1 MKKIIILVLMFVIP
15 VLSEAT
21 MNFEEFL
28 DVLNS
33 SPIPEKY
40 KLIHDF
46 ISSVHS
52 FPIIEEDT
60 LVHFITRQKARSVFL
75 AGDFNNWKPDIECKN
90 VPYTDLWYYTTQF
103 ESDARLD
110 YKFVINGDIWILD
123 PLNSKTIPG
132 GFGDNSELLMPGY
145 KLVPE
150 IQYYDD
156 ITHGTLKN
164 AALYCEYLKQDRD
177 VVLYL
182 PYNYSEY
189 EKLPFILF
197 QDGGDY
203 LNFAMTKNIL
213 DYLIYHEMIE
223 PVVGVFMSPVRR
235 TEEYAG
241 DLKNEYGNFIAHSVF
256 PFLYNNYPISGD
268 PEDHAVIG
276 ASNGGNISLWLGF
289 HYPELFRKIGAQSS
303 YVEDALQK
311 EFQNAEKLPLT
322 ISVDMGK
329 YDIPRLEELVTEFIP
344 ILSEKGYSY
353 TFKEFPEGHSWGN
366 WRGHLRGILINLFG
380 K

>member
-1 MKKIIILVLMFVIP
+1 
-15 VLSEAT
+15 

-40 KLIHDF
+40 KLIDDF

-52 FPIIEEDT
+52 FPIIEDDT
-60 LVHFITRQKARSVFL
+60 LVHFIIRKKASSVFL
-75 AGDFNNWKPDIECKN
+75 AGDFNNWKPDFECKN
-90 VPYTDLWYYTTQF
+90 VPYTDLWYYTTRF
-103 ESDARLD
+103 EPDARLD
-110 YKFVINGDIWILD
+110 YKFVINRDTWILD
-123 PLNSKTIPG
+123 PLNPQTIPG
-132 GFGDNSELLMPGY
+132 GFGDNSELLMPDY
-145 KLVPE
+145 KIIPE
-150 IQYYDD
+150 IKYYDD
-156 ITHGTLKN
+156 FAHGTLKDTS
-164 AALYCEYLKQDRD
+164 LYCEYLKQDRE

-182 PYNYSEY
+182 PYNYSEF

-223 PVVGVFMSPVRR
+223 PVVGVFISPVKR

-241 DLKNEYGNFIAHSVF
+241 DLKREYGNFIAHTVF
-256 PFLYNNYPISGD
+256 PFLYNHYTISSD

-303 YVEDALQK
+303 YVEESLQR
-311 EFQNAEKLPLT
+311 EFKNDEKLSLT
-322 ISVDMGK
+322 IYIDMGK
-329 YDIPRLEELVTEFIP
+329 YDIPKLEELIAQFIHL
-344 ILSEKGYSY
+344 LSEKGYSF

-366 WRGHLRGILINLFG
+366 WRGHLSDILIKFFG

>member
-1 MKKIIILVLMFVIP
+1 MFVIP

-40 KLIHDF
+40 KLIDDF
-46 ISSVHS
+46 ITSVHS

-90 VPYTDLWYYTTQF
+90 VSYTDLWYYTTQF
-103 ESDARLD
+103 EPDARLD
-110 YKFVINGDIWILD
+110 YKFVINGDTWILD
-123 PLNSKTIPG
+123 QLNPQTIPG
-132 GFGDNSELLMPGY
+132 GFGDNSELIMPNY
-145 KLVPE
+145 MIVPE
-150 IQYYDD
+150 IKYCDD
-156 ITHGTLKN
+156 ITHGTLKDT
-164 AALYCEYLKQDRD
+164 ALYCEYLKQDRE

-182 PYNYSEY
+182 PHNYSEY

-203 LNFAMTKNIL
+203 LDFAMTKNIL
-213 DYLIYHEMIE
+213 DYLIFHEMIK
-223 PVVGVFMSPVRR
+223 PIFGVFISPVKR
-235 TEEYAG
+235 TDEYAG
-241 DLKNEYGNFIAHSVF
+241 DLKNEYGNFIAQSVF
-256 PFLYNNYPISGD
+256 PFLYNNYPISHD

-303 YVEDALQK
+303 YVEESLQRD
-311 EFQNAEKLPLT
+311 FQNTEKLPLT

-329 YDIPRLEELVTEFIP
+329 YDIPRLEELVAQFIP

-366 WRGHLRGILINLFG
+366 WRGHLSGILIDFFS

>member
-1 MKKIIILVLMFVIP
+1 MLIFTIP
-15 VLSEAT
+15 VICEAV

-33 SPIPEKY
+33 SPIPMKY
-40 KLIHDF
+40 KFIDDF

-52 FPIIEEDT
+52 FPIIEQDT
-60 LVHFITRQKARSVFL
+60 LVHFITRLKARSVFL

-90 VPYTDLWYYTTQF
+90 VPYTDLWYYTTPF
-103 ESDARLD
+103 EPDARLD
-110 YKFVINGDIWILD
+110 YKFVINGDTWILD
-123 PLNSKTIPG
+123 LLNPQKIPG
-132 GFGDNSELLMPGY
+132 GFGDNSELLMPDY
-145 KLVPE
+145 KVVHE
-150 IQYYDD
+150 IKYYDD
-156 ITHGTLKN
+156 IAHGTLKDT
-164 AALYCEYLKQDRD
+164 ALYCEYLKQDRE

-223 PVVGVFMSPVRR
+223 PVVGVFISPVERN
-235 TEEYAG
+235 EEYAG
-241 DLKNEYGNFIAHSVF
+241 DLKIEYGNFIAHIVF
-256 PFLYNNYPISGD
+256 PFLYSSYHISSD

-289 HYPELFRKIGAQSS
+289 HYPERFRKIGAQSS
-303 YVEDALQK
+303 YVEERLQR

-322 ISVDMGK
+322 ISIDMGK
-329 YDIPRLEELVTEFIP
+329 YDIPILEELIAQFIP

-353 TFKEFPEGHSWGN
+353 TYKEFPEGHSWGN
-366 WRGHLRGILINLFG
+366 WRGHVGDILIEFFG
-380 K
+380 R